1 MPAGYWFV
9 QPYRPGGAVEAEQ
22 RCADCGE
29 VITRVEHIKPTNTDP
44 NVRLRVHV
52 TSHATEEER
61 DRIKPLGVEP
71 I

>member
-9 QPYRPGGAVEAEQ
+9 QPYRIGGAAEAEQ

-29 VITRVEHIKPTNTDP
+29 VCTRVEQIKRTNTDP

-52 TSHATEEER
+52 PSHATAEER
-61 DRIKPLGVEP
+61 DRLKALGVEP